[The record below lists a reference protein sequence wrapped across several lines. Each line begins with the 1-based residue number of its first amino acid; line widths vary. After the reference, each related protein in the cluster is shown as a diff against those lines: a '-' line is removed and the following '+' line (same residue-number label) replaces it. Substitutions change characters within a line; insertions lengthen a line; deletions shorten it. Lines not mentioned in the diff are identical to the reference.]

1 MVSMRGG
8 VGHGTA
14 AMRRLRSHGK
24 AVCITVVVAA
34 MVGSLVG
41 SPPALA
47 DPPSAGPS
55 NPAAKSVPVGAVK
68 PKPVQPSRT
77 DGPGLTRV
85 DNTALPS
92 AGSAVV
98 AVSSA
103 GATVGGLPVALTAAT
118 PVADEPLRPGRKV
131 TAQPPAV
138 SSVRVDVMDRSAAD
152 VAGVSGAIVVLS
164 RADGVTAL
172 GRVRL
177 RVDYSRFA
185 NAFGA
190 DYGNRLRLVELP
202 ACVLTAPTE
211 PSCQTQ
217 SDLGSVNAG
226 GVVSAEVGLAGD
238 VAGDADPADAGAAGT
253 VVAVTS
259 SSSSDGRPGRRRRCR
274 RRIRGPPAGRVVS
287 SGTAIRCGCRRRWA
301 ARRRS

>member
-1 MVSMRGG
+1 MSAGTPATRAHCSASLFGEVDVVSMRGG

-98 AVSSA
+98 AVSS
-103 GATVGGLPVALTAAT
+103 
-118 PVADEPLRPGRKV
+118 
-131 TAQPPAV
+131 
-138 SSVRVDVMDRSAAD
+138 VRVDVMDRSAAD

-217 SDLGSVNAG
+217 SD
-226 GVVSAEVGLAGD
+226 
-238 VAGDADPADAGAAGT
+238 
-253 VVAVTS
+253 
-259 SSSSDGRPGRRRRCR
+259 
-274 RRIRGPPAGRVVS
+274 
-287 SGTAIRCGCRRRWA
+287 
-301 ARRRS
+301 

>member
-1 MVSMRGG
+1 MSAGTPATRAHCSASLFGEVDVVSMRGG

-85 DNTALPS
+85 DN
-92 AGSAVV
+92 
-98 AVSSA
+98 
-103 GATVGGLPVALTAAT
+103 
-118 PVADEPLRPGRKV
+118 
-131 TAQPPAV
+131 
-138 SSVRVDVMDRSAAD
+138 
-152 VAGVSGAIVVLS
+152 
-164 RADGVTAL
+164 
-172 GRVRL
+172 
-177 RVDYSRFA
+177 SRFA

-190 DYGNRLRLVELP
+190 DYGNRLRLVGLP
-202 ACVLTAPTE
+202 ACVLPAPTE

-226 GVVSAEVGLAGD
+226 GAVSAEVGLAGD
-238 VAGDADPADAGAAGT
+238 VVGDADPADAGAAGT

-259 SSSSDGRPGRRRRCR
+259 SSSSDGATWTATSLSPTYSWT
-274 RRIRGPPAGRVVS
+274 AG
-287 SGTAIRCGCRRRWA
+287 GQG
-301 ARRRS
+301 